1 MINLQIN
8 YERTPLKVL
17 CLGAHVDDIEIGCG
31 GTLLNICSSHIKPE
45 ICWVIFSANKERRKE
60 ALESADF
67 FLKNAVK
74 KHIIVRNFQ
83 ENFLPYNGGQIKK
96 YFEKIKGFF
105 TPDLIFTHYRGDL
118 HQDHRLIYDL
128 TLNVYRDHLILEYE
142 IPKYDGDLGSPHVFV
157 PLDKR
162 ILNVKNKALL
172 KYFQSQKAKRW
183 FSEDTFLALPRLR
196 GIESN
201 SPSGYA
207 EAFYCRKMVL
217 ANFELIHD
225 GNG

>member
-1 MINLQIN
+1 MVELQIICN
-8 YERTPLKVL
+8 MKNPKIL
-17 CLGAHVDDIEIGCG
+17 CLGAHSDDIEIGCG
-31 GTLLNICSSHIKPE
+31 GTILNICSSNVKAE

-60 ALESADF
+60 ALESANY
-67 FLKNAVK
+67 FLKNSVK
-74 KHIIVRNFQ
+74 KHVIVRDFR
-83 ENFLPYNGGQIKK
+83 ENYFPYNGVQIKE
-96 YFEKIKGFF
+96 YFEEVKDFF
-105 TPDLIFTHYRGDL
+105 NPDLIFTHRQRDS

-128 TLNVYRDHLILEYE
+128 TLNTYRDHLILEYE

-157 PLDKR
+157 T
-162 ILNVKNKALL
+162 LNKEVLNAKLNAIL
-172 KYFQSQKAKRW
+172 KYFRSQKTRRW

-225 GNG
+225 